1 MVCFIEQPFE
11 WPSESGTAEPGPD
24 RRRRRGLQNDLADT
38 LQNDLMDT

>member
-24 RRRRRGLQNDLADT
+24 RRRRGLQNDLADT